1 MEKAKIDRRVKS
13 EKKNIYYSMSI
24 KFSVIIP
31 THKRPDDLKNCIL
44 SVLRQDLSAECFELI
59 VVDNDKKGSAED
71 VVKKINSNKIKI
83 RYEKR
88 SSNNVSESRNLGA
101 KLAEGL
107 WLAFLDDD
115 CIADSN
121 WLFHAEQLI
130 LAYQSRGLIIGGGY
144 KKGGS
149 DSFGDIAK
157 AEILPNNLYLVEG
170 NCFYLK
176 KEYLEIGGMR
186 SDLGPSDKRFG
197 YHEGSELQDRYKK
210 HYGHD
215 SLRIL
220 DKKIAV
226 THLARKKAKKWL
238 SVVSG
243 YDSIVAFEKN
253 KKISYSGNIIR
264 GIGCLLRFSF
274 YSIRSKNDLCLR
286 ELYRFGEIFGEI
298 SLRAQTQYRNLTS
311 LLRRLNNQTLGKTTN
326 NNLSLKTACLNDLVA
341 MLKKGLPF
349 NAGKIGGAELMALEY
364 VDHWI
369 RPNWPKQWSWR
380 RPATRLSNNAGFFP
394 IERKEFNRWHEIM
407 SHAIS
412 ESDFL
417 CLWQTDPFLKIYE
430 YRLISSL
437 APDCRN
443 IPMKSLGRSILPS
456 IAPFRWLVVSPFV
469 KTMKYQLP
477 HLRQVH
483 DFTGEASIDWMHIEK
498 TCQFIRCPFQSHLEP
513 TPYDSWEDGLDKL
526 ATEVASKEFDVA
538 LIGAGAWSLPLGGRI
553 KQMGKCAIHMGGEM
567 QLLFGIKGKRWED
580 RNIYNESWI
589 RPFAEDTPTDVNR
602 VEDGCY
608 W

>member
-1 MEKAKIDRRVKS
+1 
-13 EKKNIYYSMSI
+13 MSI
-24 KFSVIIP
+24 YFSVIIP
-31 THKRPDDLKNCIL
+31 TYKRPNDLESCLNSIHEQEFAGD
-44 SVLRQDLSAECFELI
+44 RFE
-59 VVDNDKKGSAED
+59 VVVIDNDNKGSAGD
-71 VVKKINSNKIKI
+71 IVKKLSFNKCKI

-88 SSNNVSESRNLGA
+88 NSNNVSESRNLGA
-101 KLAEGL
+101 KLADGL

-121 WLFHAEQLI
+121 WLLHAEQLI

-157 AEILPNNLYLVEG
+157 TEMLPNNLYLVEG

-176 KEYLEIGGMR
+176 REYLDIGGMR

-210 HYGHD
+210 HYGRD

-226 THLARKKAKKWL
+226 THLARKKTKKWL
-238 SVVSG
+238 SVISG
-243 YDSIVAFEKN
+243 YDSVAAFEKN
-253 KKISYSGNIIR
+253 KRISYFGNIAR
-264 GIGCLLRFSF
+264 AIGYLLRFSWHN
-274 YSIRSKNDLCLR
+274 IQSKNDLCLR
-286 ELYRFGEIFGEI
+286 ELYRFGEINGEI
-298 SLRAQTQYRNLTS
+298 SLSVQTQYRNLTS
-311 LLRRLNNQTLGKTTN
+311 LIRRLNNRILGERTN
-326 NNLSLKTACLNDLVA
+326 NNLLLKTACLDDLVV
-341 MLKKGLPF
+341 MLKKGLAF

-369 RPNWPKQWSWR
+369 RPNWPKQWSWM

-394 IERKEFNRWHEIM
+394 IKRKEFYRWHETM
-407 SHAIS
+407 SYAIS

-417 CLWQTDPFLKIYE
+417 CLWQNDPFLKIYE
-430 YRLISSL
+430 NKLISSL
-437 APDCRN
+437 APDCRK
-443 IPMKSLGRSILPS
+443 IPMQSLGRSILPS

-483 DFTGEASIDWMHIEK
+483 DLNGEVSIDWMHIEK
-498 TCQFIRCPFQSHLEP
+498 TCQFIRCPFQFHLEP
-513 TPYDSWEDGLDKL
+513 TPYDSWEDGLEKL

-538 LIGAGAWSLPLGGRI
+538 LIGAGAWSLPLGARI

-589 RPFAEDTPTDVNR
+589 RPFAEDTPPDVNS

>member
-1 MEKAKIDRRVKS
+1 
-13 EKKNIYYSMSI
+13 MSI

-31 THKRPDDLKNCIL
+31 TYQRPDDLKNCIL
-44 SVLRQDLSAECFELI
+44 SVLRQDFSAKCFELI

-71 VVKKINSNKIKI
+71 VVKKLDSNKCKV

-88 SSNNVSESRNLGA
+88 NSNNVSESRNLGA

-121 WLFHAEQLI
+121 WLRHTEQLI

-144 KKGGS
+144 KIGDS
-149 DSFGDIAK
+149 NSFGDIAK
-157 AEILPNNLYLVEG
+157 AEILANNLYLVEG
-170 NCFYLK
+170 NCFYLRR
-176 KEYLEIGGMR
+176 EYLEIGGMR

-197 YHEGSELQDRYKK
+197 YHEGSELQDRFKNF
-210 HYGHD
+210 YGHD

-226 THLARKKAKKWL
+226 THLERKKPKKWL
-238 SVVSG
+238 SVISG
-243 YDSIVAFEKN
+243 YDSIGAFEKN
-253 KKISYSGNIIR
+253 NRNSYFGNIVR
-264 GIGCLLRFSF
+264 AIGCLIRFLW
-274 YSIRSKNDLCLR
+274 YSIRSKNDLCFR
-286 ELYRFGEIFGEI
+286 ELYRLGEIFGEI
-298 SLRAQTQYRNLTS
+298 SLRAQTQYRNITS
-311 LLRRLNNQTLGKTTN
+311 LLRRLNNRVLGKTPKN
-326 NNLSLKTACLNDLVA
+326 SDLLKTACLDDLVT
-341 MLKKGLPF
+341 MLKKGHPF
-349 NAGKIGGAELMALEY
+349 IAGKIGGAELMALEY

-369 RPNWPKQWSWR
+369 RPHWPKQWSWK

-394 IERKEFNRWHEIM
+394 IERREFYRWHETM
-407 SHAIS
+407 SDAIS

-417 CLWQTDPFLKIYE
+417 CLWQTDPFLKKYE
-430 YRLISSL
+430 NKLISSL
-437 APDCRN
+437 APGCRK
-443 IPMKSLGRSILPS
+443 IPMQSLGRSILPS

-483 DFTGEASIDWMHIEK
+483 VLNGEVSIDWMHIEK

-513 TPYDSWEDGLDKL
+513 TPYDTWEDGLDKL
-526 ATEVASKEFDVA
+526 ATEVVAKEFDVA
-538 LIGAGAWSLPLGGRI
+538 LIGAGAWSLPLGVRI

-589 RPFAEDTPTDVNR
+589 RPLAEDTPTDVNR